1 MVARKAHN
9 LEVAGSNP
17 ASAIDPM
24 GLHRHINDMRGS
36 SGCEVGQVPE
46 ASTVSEGLCPRLTC
60 NSQ

>member
-46 ASTVSEGLCPRLTC
+46 ASTVSEGFVPG
-60 NSQ
+60 